1 MKSLQ
6 KNTKK
11 SFTLSILAFSLL
23 IISIIII
30 NLSNK
35 YDLPAYMVGIP
46 FASTCLLGTIG
57 WIFSLR
63 SIKEENTVQ
72 KILSLIFNSFLVLML
87 IAFILG
93 DLSNS

>member
-6 KNTKK
+6 TNTKK

-30 NLSNK
+30 ILAKK
-35 YDLPAYMVGIP
+35 YDLPSYMVGMP
-46 FASTCLLGTIG
+46 FFLTCLLGAIG
-57 WIFSLR
+57 FIFSLR

-72 KILSLIFNSFLVLML
+72 KILSLIFNSFLVFSL

-93 DLSNS
+93 DLLKN